1 MCTSQKLTVV
11 PSAVD
16 PDSNQHLGAFV
27 DSDPHYKK
35 NRKEKYN
42 LQTKIFPVLIRNI
55 IQWSLLFFFFLL
67 SFYDF
72 YQIRNTGIKKY
83 L

>member
-16 PDSNQHLGAFV
+16 PDSNQHLCAFV

-35 NRKEKYN
+35 TGRKNKVYRQKY
-42 LQTKIFPVLIRNI
+42 FPI
-55 IQWSLLFFFFLL
+55 
-67 SFYDF
+67 
-72 YQIRNTGIKKY
+72 
-83 L
+83 